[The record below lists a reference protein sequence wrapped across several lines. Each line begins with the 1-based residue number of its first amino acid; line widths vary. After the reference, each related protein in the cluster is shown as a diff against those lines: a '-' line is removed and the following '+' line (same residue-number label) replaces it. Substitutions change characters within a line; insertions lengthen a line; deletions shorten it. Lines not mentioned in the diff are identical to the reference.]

1 MRTTMTLVLAL
12 VAGTAFG
19 QYPYAIPPAWGYM
32 NKNEAMRQQQFE
44 NQRWQREQREK
55 EANYLWGGDPM
66 EYAERGA
73 RIRMMKEQTRT
84 LRLQNDYREKTGN
97 FLIDNNPFR

>member
-19 QYPYAIPPAWGYM
+19 QYPVPGWGYF
-32 NKNEAMRQQQFE
+32 NKAEAMQQQAWQ
-44 NQRWQREQREK
+44 NQQWQREQREK